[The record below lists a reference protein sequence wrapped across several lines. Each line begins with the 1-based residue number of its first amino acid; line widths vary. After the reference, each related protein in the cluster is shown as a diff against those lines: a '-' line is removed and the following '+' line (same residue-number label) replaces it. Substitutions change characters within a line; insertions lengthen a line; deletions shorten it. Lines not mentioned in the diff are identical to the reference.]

1 MAYVVPLP
9 IRFPSTQPKKVNIM
23 KRKQLRNAATE
34 NRLSAFF
41 TADDI
46 KREVALADA
55 LAYGVHHGRYTTLT
69 EGVEYIKNVSL
80 RSKSRV
86 PAVTVAIWNALVE
99 EAYTS
104 PLAYTDEAVARLLC
118 VAAKEAGCRKDTLDA
133 TADATR
139 TWLKAKYDAERS
151 RRAAV
156 KAKALEEAL
165 RLAEAAAATTVKP
178 ESQGEVAPRRKA
190 ADAESTLTATYKALR
205 AAETREWKIIAPMAM
220 YDAHVHARKA
230 HIEAV
235 RASLP
240 DDTGVVRH
248 WTQVYTA
255 PTSVNADVVDVE
267 WEEVADVVETL
278 ALPAPIEPAPTTKTP
293 VTKKPAAKKRA
304 TKKAAV
310 AA

>member
-1 MAYVVPLP
+1 
-9 IRFPSTQPKKVNIM
+9 M

-86 PAVTVAIWNALVE
+86 PAVTLAIWNALVE

-118 VAAKEAGCRKDTLDA
+118 IAAKEAGCRKDTLDA

-156 KAKALEEAL
+156 KAKALEDAL

-190 ADAESTLTATYKALR
+190 ADAESTLTVTYEALR

-220 YDAHVHARKA
+220 YDAHVHTRNA

-235 RASLP
+235 RAALP
-240 DDTGVVRH
+240 EADAAVRH
-248 WTQVYTA
+248 WTSVYVA
-255 PTSVNADVVDVE
+255 SAKASDDVVDVE
-267 WEEVADVVETL
+267 WEEVPAASANETL
-278 ALPAPIEPAPTTKTP
+278 ALPAPTLAAVAKP
-293 VTKKPAAKKRA
+293 KKPRA
-304 TKKAAV
+304 PRKAKKAAV
-310 AA
+310 EAVAA

>member
-1 MAYVVPLP
+1 
-9 IRFPSTQPKKVNIM
+9 M

-118 VAAKEAGCRKDTLDA
+118 IAAKEAGCRKDTLDA

-156 KAKALEEAL
+156 KAKALEDAL

-190 ADAESTLTATYKALR
+190 ADAESTLTVTYEALR

-220 YDAHVHARKA
+220 YDAHVHTRNA

-235 RASLP
+235 RAALP
-240 DDTGVVRH
+240 EADAAVRH
-248 WTQVYTA
+248 WTSVYVA
-255 PTSVNADVVDVE
+255 SAKASDDVVDVE
-267 WEEVADVVETL
+267 WEEVPAASANETL
-278 ALPAPIEPAPTTKTP
+278 ALPAPTLAAVAKP
-293 VTKKPAAKKRA
+293 KKPRA
-304 TKKAAV
+304 PRKAKKAAV
-310 AA
+310 EAVAA

>member
-1 MAYVVPLP
+1 
-9 IRFPSTQPKKVNIM
+9 M

-69 EGVEYIKNVSL
+69 EGVEYIKNVSM
-80 RSKSRV
+80 RSKSSV

-178 ESQGEVAPRRKA
+178 ESKGEVAPRRKA
-190 ADAESTLTATYKALR
+190 ADTASVLSYDYADIRK
-205 AAETREWKIIAPMAM
+205 AETREWKIIAPMAM
-220 YDAHVHARKA
+220 CDAHVHARNA

-235 RASLP
+235 RAALP
-240 DDTGVVRH
+240 EADAAVRH
-248 WTQVYTA
+248 WTAVYVA
-255 PTSVNADVVDVE
+255 PAKASDDVVDVE
-267 WEEVADVVETL
+267 WEEVADAVEVL

-310 AA
+310 EAVAA

>member
-1 MAYVVPLP
+1 
-9 IRFPSTQPKKVNIM
+9 M

-118 VAAKEAGCRKDTLDA
+118 VAAKEAGCRKDSLDA

-156 KAKALEEAL
+156 KAKALEDAL
-165 RLAEAAAATTVKP
+165 RLAEEAAATTVKP
-178 ESQGEVAPRRKA
+178 ESKGEVAPRRKA
-190 ADAESTLTATYKALR
+190 ADAESTLTVTYEALR
-205 AAETREWKIIAPMAM
+205 AAETREWKIIAPMAI
-220 YDAHVHARKA
+220 YDAHVHARNA
-230 HIEAV
+230 HTEAV
-235 RASLP
+235 RAALP
-240 DDTGVVRH
+240 DADNTTRH

-255 PTSVNADVVDVE
+255 PPRVNADVVDVE
-267 WEEVADVVETL
+267 WEEVPATSASETL
-278 ALPAPIEPAPTTKTP
+278 ALPAPTAKAPA
-293 VTKKPAAKKRA
+293 TKKPAPKKR
-304 TKKAAV
+304 TKKVAV